1 MQENTIIVRVGS
13 VGDPDVGKKSIIN
26 RYIFDKFEQYVTPFI
41 GQDFFT
47 KELTINNKIVKLQL
61 HHTGGQ
67 NMYDRKFAML
77 SRAKY
82 YHVVLYLFDVTNSQ
96 SFAKIPEYIN
106 EVRPR
111 KDMTQIRFLVGNKID
126 LTDERVVSYEE
137 AQHFAEQN
145 KMPYFEISTKDNTN
159 VARMFESVAEM
170 SLNEQ
175 LGSNSN
181 QKTEQKE
188 KELQQKE
195 SQQSKKEKCRI

>member
-145 KMPYFEISTKDNTN
+145 QMPYFEISTKDNTN
-159 VARMFESVAEM
+159 VDHMFESVAEM
-170 SLNEQ
+170 SLNDQ
-175 LGSNSN
+175 LARRA
-181 QKTEQKE
+181 EE
-188 KELQQKE
+188 ERQQKE
-195 SQQSKKEKCRI
+195 AEQRSKEKAEKCRI